1 MENATKALLI
11 AAAVLIAILLIS
23 FGVYIINSTGDV
35 INSSSDALG
44 DLEVS
49 QFNKKFNSYEG
60 NSKNGTTVKTLL
72 QTVVTHNKAQTDNS
86 RLVAVTVTENG
97 TNTKTIVAAATDATI
112 EGTFATGAKYDV
124 ACETD
129 NSGLIKVIRLI
140 KK

>member
-35 INSSSDALG
+35 INSSGDALG

-72 QTVVTHNKAQTDNS
+72 QTVVNHNKAQTDTS
-86 RLVAVTVTENG
+86 RLVEVKLGSSVLITSA
-97 TNTKTIVAAATDATI
+97 TNCIMPT
-112 EGTFATGAKYDV
+112 TFETGAKYDV
-124 ACETD
+124 VCVTD
-129 NSGLIKVIRLI
+129 NSGLVKTIQLT